1 MYFNRKKFRSNNKY
15 INIQT
20 ITSSLFDDIWIIIE
34 DLYSLSNKEFNKLI
48 LNKGGIILYYN
59 KKRYYKTIINHP
71 KNIFNCIILNGI
83 IIIYFIFNRF
93 YRNIK

>member
-59 KKRYYKTIINHP
+59 KKRYYKTIINHQ
-71 KNIFNCIILNGI
+71 KIFLIVL
-83 IIIYFIFNRF
+83 FSMV
-93 YRNIK
+93 